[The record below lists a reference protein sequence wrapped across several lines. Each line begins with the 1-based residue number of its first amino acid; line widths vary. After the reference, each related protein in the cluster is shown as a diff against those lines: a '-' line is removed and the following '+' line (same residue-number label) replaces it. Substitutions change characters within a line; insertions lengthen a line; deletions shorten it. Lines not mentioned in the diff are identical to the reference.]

1 MLILDNDEVKQAL
14 PMSEMISVTKNAY
27 AALSAGQARVP
38 QRTHLPIPAHEGISL
53 FMPAYL
59 RHPSFESLVVKT
71 ASVFAQNPERNLPL
85 IHAVVLV
92 LEAETGRPQAL
103 LEGSSLTAIRTG
115 AASGAAT
122 DLLAR
127 SNSQVAAI
135 FGAGVQSRT
144 QLEAI
149 CSVRRFEKILVY
161 DPSPDQSSRFVAEM
175 AGRGPVTQ
183 NIQPVNTPQEA
194 VSQADV
200 ICCATTSNTPVFEDQ
215 HLKPGVHI
223 NGVGSYTPEMQEIPP
238 LTVQRSYLVVDSRAA
253 AMQEAGDL
261 IQPIQAGLFT
271 EDHIQA
277 EIGEI
282 AAGRKPG
289 RRDEHQI
296 TVFKSVGVAVQ
307 DAAAAHLALENARK
321 LGLGKEV
328 EL

>member
-1 MLILDNDEVKQAL
+1 
-14 PMSEMISVTKNAY
+14 
-27 AALSAGQARVP
+27 
-38 QRTHLPIPAHEGISL
+38 
-53 FMPAYL
+53 MPAYL
-59 RHPSFESLVVKT
+59 SHPSFESLVVKT
-71 ASVFAQNPERNLPL
+71 ASVFAHNPQRNLPL

-92 LEAETGRPQAL
+92 LEAETGRPVAL

-127 SNSQVAAI
+127 SNCRVAAI

-161 DPSPDQSSRFVAEM
+161 DPSPDQSSRFVTEM
-175 AGRGPVTQ
+175 AVRGPVPQ
-183 NIQPVNTPQEA
+183 DIQPVNTPQEA

-223 NGVGSYTPEMQEIPP
+223 NGVGSYTPTMQEIPP
-238 LTVQRSYLVVDSRAA
+238 STIQRSYLVVDSRTA

-261 IQPIQAGLFT
+261 IQPIQAGLFSA
-271 EDHIQA
+271 DHIQA

-282 AAGRKPG
+282 AAKRKQGRT
-289 RRDEHQI
+289 DERQI

-307 DAAAAHLALENARK
+307 DAAAAHLALEIAHK

-328 EL
+328 DL

>member
-1 MLILDNDEVKQAL
+1 MLILDKEEVNKAL
-14 PMSEMISVTKNAY
+14 PMSEMISLTKGAF
-27 AALSAGQARVP
+27 AALSSGEASVP
-38 QRTHLPIPAHEGISL
+38 QRIHLPIPAHEGISL

-59 RHPSFESLVVKT
+59 QHPSFESLVVKT
-71 ASVFAQNPERNLPL
+71 ASVFPHNPQRNLPL

-92 LEAETGRPQAL
+92 LEAETGCPVAL

-144 QLEAI
+144 QLEAV
-149 CSVRRFEKILVY
+149 CSVRRFEKILIY
-161 DPSPDQSSRFVAEM
+161 DPNPDQSSRFATEM
-175 AGRGPVTQ
+175 AGRGPVPLD
-183 NIQPVNTPQEA
+183 IQPVNTPQEA
-194 VSQADV
+194 VSRADV
-200 ICCATTSNTPVFEDQ
+200 ICCATTSNTPVFEDR

-238 LTVQRSYLVVDSRAA
+238 RTIQRSYLVVDSRTA

-261 IQPIQAGLFT
+261 IQPIQAELFSA
-271 EDHIQA
+271 DHIQA

-282 AAGRKPG
+282 AAGRKQG
-289 RRDEHQI
+289 RGDEHQI

-307 DAAAAHLALENARK
+307 DAAAAYLALVNARK

>member
-1 MLILDNDEVKQAL
+1 MLILDKEEVKKAL
-14 PMSEMISVTKNAY
+14 PMSEMISVTKGAF
-27 AALSAGQARVP
+27 AALSTGKARVP
-38 QRTHLPIPAHEGISL
+38 QRIHLPIPAHAGISL

-59 RHPSFESLVVKT
+59 SHPTFESLVVKT
-71 ASVFAQNPERNLPL
+71 ASVFAHNPERNLPL

-92 LEAETGRPQAL
+92 LEAETGRPVAL

-144 QLEAI
+144 QLEAV

-161 DPSPDQSSRFVAEM
+161 DPNPDQSSHFVAEM
-175 AGRGPVTQ
+175 AGRGHVPED
-183 NIQPVNTPQEA
+183 IQLVNTTQEA

-200 ICCATTSNTPVFEDQ
+200 ICCATTSKTPVFEDQ

-238 LTVQRSYLVVDSRAA
+238 HTVQRSYLVVDSRSAA
-253 AMQEAGDL
+253 IQEAGDL

-277 EIGEI
+277 EVGEI